1 MRIKISDKLKK
12 EPIKDA
18 KRIADILTKVLKAE
32 ERDDR
37 MKEHF
42 WGVYLD
48 SRNIITRIELIHLG
62 TLNSNLVHPRET
74 FRPAIIASSAS
85 LIVLHNHPSDDVE
98 PSEDDLSVT
107 KRLEEAGKILG
118 IELLDHLI
126 INLKNKCF
134 SFKAEGLIKEE

>member
-12 EPIKDA
+12 EPITDA
-18 KRIADILTKVLKAE
+18 KRIADILIKVLKAE

-48 SRNIITRIELIHLG
+48 ARNIITRIELIHLG
-62 TLNSNLVHPRET
+62 TLNANLVHPRET

-98 PSEDDLSVT
+98 PSEDDLNVT

-118 IELLDHLI
+118 IELIDHII
-126 INLKNKCF
+126 INLKNKYF
-134 SFKAEGLIKEE
+134 SFKAKGLISD

>member
-18 KRIADILTKVLKAE
+18 KRIADILIKDLKAE

-48 SRNIITRIELIHLG
+48 ARNVINRIELVHLG
-62 TLNSNLVHPRET
+62 TLNANLIHPRET
-74 FRPAIIASSAS
+74 FRPAIISSAAS

-118 IELLDHLI
+118 IELLDHII
-126 INLKNKCF
+126 INLKNKYF
-134 SFKAEGLIKEE
+134 SFKAKGLIKD